1 MSHRHTDIVHQLV
14 HSLEKAEKRHFKLY
28 IKRSSSKEDLKVV
41 QLFDA
46 LDKLSEYDEKLL
58 LKRLTTVEKPQLN
71 NLKTHLYK
79 QILSSLRLLKS
90 TDNIDLQLNE
100 QLDHAR
106 ILYNKGLKLQ
116 SLRILERAKEIARN
130 NHKFSF
136 LTQVISLEKKIE
148 TLHITRSTIEKTQQL
163 ADEAIEVS
171 NQISKVAKLSN
182 LALLL
187 YGWYVKNGH
196 ARNEEDEVDV
206 KQFFKE
212 SLANLNEA
220 MNGDFYERLYL
231 YQSYVWYAFIRQ
243 DFLMYY
249 RYSQKWIDLF
259 VAEPMMIAVEIGH
272 YIKGMHNLLNAH
284 FDLRNYTKFEITLR
298 EFEAFAETPLANQ
311 HDNFRV
317 HTSIYIN
324 SAKINQHL
332 MLGTFAEGLLVIK
345 QIEEQLEEYA
355 LFVDRHRILVF
366 NYKFATLYF
375 GHGDHATCID
385 YLQKIINDSVG
396 LRNDLQCYARLMHLI
411 AHYELGNDEIIEY
424 LIKSVYRFMAKMQ
437 NLTVI
442 EEEMF
447 KFLRKSFHISPRKMK
462 HEFETFLETIKK
474 YEKSRF
480 ETRAFAYLDII
491 SWVESKVYGKP
502 MSVIINEK
510 YQAAKKRNYPI

>member
-1 MSHRHTDIVHQLV
+1 MSNRNIDILHQLI
-14 HSLEKAEKRHFKLY
+14 HSLEKSEKRHFKLY
-28 IKRSSSKEDLKVV
+28 INRSSTKEDLKIV

-46 LDKLSEYDEKLL
+46 LDKLNDYDEKLL
-58 LKRLTTVEKPQLN
+58 LRRLATIEKPQLA

-79 QILSSLRLLKS
+79 QILSSLRLLKNS
-90 TDNIDLQLNE
+90 DNLDLQLNE
-100 QLDHAR
+100 QLDYAR
-106 ILYNKGLKLQ
+106 ILYNKGLKHQ
-116 SLRILERAKEIARN
+116 SLRILERVKEIGWAN
-130 NHKFSF
+130 YKFNF

-148 TLHITRSTIEKTQQL
+148 TLHITRSTLEKTANL
-163 ADEAIEVS
+163 ADEATEVS
-171 NQISKVAKLSN
+171 EHISRVAKLSN

-196 ARNEEDEVDV
+196 ARNEEDEVHV
-206 KQFFKE
+206 KQYFKE
-212 SLANLNEA
+212 NLPAINYDEA
-220 MNGDFYERLYL
+220 GFYEKLYM

-259 VAEPMMIAVEIGH
+259 NVQEAMKQVEIGH
-272 YIKGMHNLLNAH
+272 YIKGLHNLLNAH
-284 FDLRNYTKFEITLR
+284 FDLRNFEKFEITLR
-298 EFEAFAETPLANQ
+298 EFEAFSLTPLANQ

-317 HTSIYIN
+317 HTFIYIN

-332 MLGTFAEGLLVIK
+332 MLGTFSEGLLLIK
-345 QIEEQLEEYA
+345 TIEAQLEEYV
-355 LFVDRHRILVF
+355 LFVDKHRILVF

-375 GHGDHATCID
+375 GYGDYATCID
-385 YLQKIINDSVG
+385 YLQKIINDQLG
-396 LRNDLQCYARLMHLI
+396 LRNDLQCYARLMHLM
-411 AHYELGNDEIIEY
+411 AHYELGNMELIEY

-447 KFLRKSFHISPRKMK
+447 KFLRKSFNISPRKM
-462 HEFETFLETIKK
+462 HDEFEAFLVTIKK

-491 SWVESKVYGKP
+491 SWVESKVYNTT
-502 MSVIINEK
+502 MSDVINKK
-510 YQAAKKRNYPI
+510 YLASKKRVYLN

>member
-1 MSHRHTDIVHQLV
+1 MPNRHTDILFQLIQ
-14 HSLEKAEKRHFKLY
+14 SLEKSEKRHFKLY
-28 IKRSSSKEDLKVV
+28 IKRSSANEDLKII

-46 LDKLSEYDEKLL
+46 LDKLNDYDEKLL
-58 LKRLTTVEKPQLN
+58 LRKLSNIEKPQLA

-79 QILSSLRLLKS
+79 QIMSSLRLLKNN
-90 TDNIDLQLNE
+90 DNIDLQLNE
-100 QLDHAR
+100 QLDYAR
-106 ILYNKGLKLQ
+106 ILYNKGLKHQ
-116 SLRILERAKEIARN
+116 SLRTLERVKEIARN
-130 NHKFSF
+130 NYKFSF

-148 TLHITRSTIEKTQQL
+148 TLHITRSTLEKTANL
-163 ADEAIEVS
+163 AKEALEVTDH
-171 NQISKVAKLSN
+171 ISRVARLSN

-196 ARNEEDEVDV
+196 ARNEDDEVDV

-212 SLANLNEA
+212 NLPTENHEDA
-220 MNGDFYERLYL
+220 GFYEKLYL

-259 VAEPMMIAVEIGH
+259 NEEEMMRAVEIGH

-284 FDLRNYTKFEITLR
+284 FDLRNFKRFEITLK
-298 EFEAFAETPLANQ
+298 EFEAFSNTQLANQ

-317 HTSIYIN
+317 HTFIYIN

-332 MLGTFAEGLLVIK
+332 MLGTFSEGLSLIK
-345 QIEEQLEEYA
+345 IIEDKLEEYA
-355 LFVDRHRILVF
+355 KFVDRHRILVF

-375 GHGDHATCID
+375 GHGDYATCID
-385 YLQKIINDSVG
+385 YLQKIINDQVG
-396 LRNDLQCYARLMHLI
+396 LRNDLQCYARLMHLM
-411 AHYELGNDEIIEY
+411 AHYELGNSEIIEY

-447 KFLRKSFHISPRKMK
+447 KFLRKSFNISPRKL
-462 HEFETFLETIKK
+462 HDEFETFLLTIKK

-491 SWVESKVYGKP
+491 SWVEGKVYNKP
-502 MSVIINEK
+502 MSYIINQK
-510 YQAAKKRNYPI
+510 YLSSKKRYYPN